1 MLRLLHTAD
10 VHLGARHADLGDAA
24 SAQRERQFAAFRTS
38 VDLAI
43 AEKVDLFLV
52 AGDLF
57 DSNVQPRRSVE
68 RVAAE
73 LARLA
78 QARIR
83 SVLIPGTHDVYD
95 RSSVYRAYDLPALAG
110 TRPAE
115 EMVTILAPER
125 PWIHLP
131 SLDVVVHG
139 PVFATKRAPHSPLR
153 DLAAAETPAATWRIG
168 LLHASISIPGRTE
181 HDEVVVTLDEIGA
194 SGLDY
199 LALGHW
205 HSAQSSKAK
214 GVAYAYSGAPEPV
227 AVDQD
232 RAGKVL
238 LVTLEER
245 DGAKAVA
252 IDERVVGEL
261 ARLAQARIRSVL
273 IPGTHDVYDR
283 SSVYRAYDLPA
294 LAGTRPAEEMVTI
307 LAPERP
313 WIHLPSLDVVVHGP
327 VFATKRAPHSPL
339 RDLAAAETPAATW
352 RIGLLHASISIPGRT
367 EHDEVV
373 VTLDEIGAS
382 GLDYLALGHWHSA
395 QSSKAKGVAYAYSG
409 APEPVAVDQDRAGKV
424 LLVTLEERDGA
435 KAVAIDERV
444 VGRTSFVSLDVDA
457 ATVASQPALIDMLRA
472 TADPDQVLDVRL
484 IGVRP
489 DTLDLEPLEVEQ
501 TLKAAYLRVRVR
513 DASRP
518 ALTEGALPPAE
529 TIAGAFI
536 RSVEGR
542 IADLEA
548 SGDDPAQREA
558 VELRDALRLGRL
570 LLAGQEVTL

>member
-43 AEKVDLFLV
+43 AEQVDLFLV

-57 DSNVQPRRSVE
+57 DSNVQPGRSVE

-115 EMVTILAPER
+115 EMVTILTPER
-125 PWIHLP
+125 PWIHFP
-131 SLDVVVHG
+131 SLDAVVHG

-153 DLAAAETPAATWRIG
+153 DLAAAEAPAATWRIG
-168 LLHASISIPGRTE
+168 LLHASVSIPGRTE

-205 HSAQSSKAK
+205 HSAQRSKAK
-214 GVAYAYSGAPEPV
+214 GVTYAYSGAPEPV

-245 DGAKAVA
+245 DGAK
-252 IDERVVGEL
+252 VV
-261 ARLAQARIRSVL
+261 SV
-273 IPGTHDVYDR
+273 
-283 SSVYRAYDLPA
+283 
-294 LAGTRPAEEMVTI
+294 E
-307 LAPERP
+307 
-313 WIHLPSLDVVVHGP
+313 
-327 VFATKRAPHSPL
+327 
-339 RDLAAAETPAATW
+339 
-352 RIGLLHASISIPGRT
+352 
-367 EHDEVV
+367 
-373 VTLDEIGAS
+373 
-382 GLDYLALGHWHSA
+382 
-395 QSSKAKGVAYAYSG
+395 
-409 APEPVAVDQDRAGKV
+409 
-424 LLVTLEERDGA
+424 
-435 KAVAIDERV
+435 ERV
-444 VGRTSFVSLDVDA
+444 VGRTSFRSLDVDA
-457 ATVASQPALIDMLRA
+457 ATVASQPALVDKLRS
-472 TADPDQVLDVRL
+472 TADPDLVLDVRL

-489 DTLDLEPLEVEQ
+489 DTLDLEPLEVEEA
-501 TLKAAYLRVRVR
+501 LKGAYLRVRVR

-558 VELRDALRLGRL
+558 AELRDALRLGRL